1 MPFENQLEINIRAFF
16 FNAKTDYLPY
26 YKNFSFI
33 VQKETTLKEVLQLI
47 KNQNS
52 DFSYPEK
59 DLLFRVN
66 DLIVTG
72 IEKMEEVVEELG
84 NELTIEP
91 ALKYRSDNGLVLNN
105 QDFIH
110 QFRHIFQRHLETK
123 ENLAYYISLYPI
135 HYASETFHYNK
146 EYIGDAILLT
156 AYKMIKDG
164 SEFKE
169 EILNN
174 INDPFNGLRCC
185 EYENNIFKGEDHRSK
200 IDELKKMVNFNEKVS
215 FIDKLSSITLRKL
228 DHTVETLENHNIAFY
243 TGNKNAKKL
252 TYKIEQE
259 IRESSANLITFS
271 LSNKLAG
278 QTLIDSHIEL
288 AHKKAAT
295 MLLDA
300 LDNGADILIFSKD
313 SDLTFFKSV
322 ISRSERVM
330 GREIELKLISINEFE
345 NLKESV

>member
-105 QDFIH
+105 QDFMH

-123 ENLAYYISLYPI
+123 ENLSYYISLYPI
-135 HYASETFHYNK
+135 HYASETFQYNK

-185 EYENNIFKGEDHRSK
+185 EYENNIFKGENHRSK
-200 IDELKKMVNFNEKVS
+200 IDELKKMINFNEKIS
-215 FIDKLSSITLRKL
+215 LIDKLSSLTLRKL
-228 DHTVETLENHNIAFY
+228 DHTVETLENCNVAFY
-243 TGNKNAKKL
+243 TGNKNSKEL
-252 TYKIEQE
+252 TYKIEKE
-259 IRESSANLITFS
+259 IKESSAKLVKFN

-278 QTLIDSHIEL
+278 QTLIDSHIKL
-288 AHKKAAT
+288 AHQKAAT

-300 LDNGADILIFSKD
+300 LDNGADILIFAKD
-313 SDLTFFKSV
+313 SDLIFFKSV
-322 ISRSERVM
+322 ISRCEREM

-345 NLKESV
+345 NLKKKL